1 MKCFVVFATLVAAVC
16 AEAGAEAD
24 AGLFGGY
31 GYGSYGY
38 PGYGHHGYARPL
50 LATGYST
57 HSYHP
62 SPAYHGG
69 IPAAAYAAAPLA
81 PHVAYPAVP
90 TQHIA
95 PAAYAAAPAP
105 IAAPAP
111 YAATAIAAPAP
122 YAAAPVA
129 AIAPAIPAGPT
140 ASQYH
145 SQDEFGNYDYSYS
158 NINSAKHESGN
169 AHTGVTGSYSYVDG
183 FGAPQRVDYVADNLG
198 FRATGTNFP
207 TTAATLGLHR
217 RRRSLIAAPYAA
229 PFAAPYAAAPLVA
242 PTVSAP
248 ATQEA
253 ILTRI
258 QLNPGHA
265 VAYRVF

>member
-1 MKCFVVFATLVAAVC
+1 VAAVY

-62 SPAYHGG
+62 SPAYHAG

-81 PHVAYPAVP
+81 HHVSYPAVP
-90 TQHIA
+90 AQPIA
-95 PAAYAAAPAP
+95 HAAYAAAPAP

-111 YAATAIAAPAP
+111 YVATAV
-122 YAAAPVA
+122 AAPVA

-145 SQDEFGNYDYSYS
+145 SQVH
-158 NINSAKHESGN
+158 I
-169 AHTGVTGSYSYVDG
+169 
-183 FGAPQRVDYVADNLG
+183 
-198 FRATGTNFP
+198 
-207 TTAATLGLHR
+207 
-217 RRRSLIAAPYAA
+217 
-229 PFAAPYAAAPLVA
+229 
-242 PTVSAP
+242 
-248 ATQEA
+248 
-253 ILTRI
+253 
-258 QLNPGHA
+258 
-265 VAYRVF
+265 

>member
-1 MKCFVVFATLVAAVC
+1 MAAVC

-38 PGYGHHGYARPL
+38 PGYGHLGYARPL

-62 SPAYHGG
+62 SPAYHAG

-90 TQHIA
+90 AQPIA
-95 PAAYAAAPAP
+95 PAAYA
-105 IAAPAP
+105 
-111 YAATAIAAPAP
+111 AAPAP

-140 ASQYH
+140 ASQHH
-145 SQDEFGNYDYSYS
+145 SQVK
-158 NINSAKHESGN
+158 IESFN
-169 AHTGVTGSYSYVDG
+169 E
-183 FGAPQRVDYVADNLG
+183 
-198 FRATGTNFP
+198 NF
-207 TTAATLGLHR
+207 L
-217 RRRSLIAAPYAA
+217 
-229 PFAAPYAAAPLVA
+229 
-242 PTVSAP
+242 
-248 ATQEA
+248 
-253 ILTRI
+253 
-258 QLNPGHA
+258 
-265 VAYRVF
+265 